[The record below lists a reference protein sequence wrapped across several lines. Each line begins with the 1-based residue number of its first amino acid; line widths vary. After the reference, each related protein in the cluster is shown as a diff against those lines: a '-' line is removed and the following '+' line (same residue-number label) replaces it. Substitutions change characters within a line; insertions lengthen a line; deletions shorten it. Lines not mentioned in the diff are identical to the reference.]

1 MRRALQQAFDEAGCD
16 DVRVLLASELRT
28 HAWDAMKCANAN
40 HVLQKCIGT
49 MRPMD
54 SQFIIDELVHA
65 GPGAVAKAA
74 RHRYGCRVL
83 QRLYEHCAP
92 DQMRPISED
101 LVKDALPLCRHIFA
115 KYVMQHLIEHGSD
128 EHVAALTQMLA
139 LHAPALGAD
148 GSACAVI
155 GKALEH
161 SGSMAQVNLCSRSC
175 NSLLCLLRWHARAMV
190 TWLPNLHC
198 NFLMVSESVWH
209 LPNLQTNIT
218 RSSRR
223 PGMVVC

>member
-1 MRRALQQAFDEAGCD
+1 
-16 DVRVLLASELRT
+16 
-28 HAWDAMKCANAN
+28 MKCANAN

-92 DQMRPISED
+92 DQMRLISED

-161 SGSMAQVNLCSRSC
+161 SGSMAQVNLVQSLLQQPALLTEMSCSRHGHLAAKLALELSDGFRKRVALTELADKHYEKLKASRYGRVLIAYVRKC
-175 NSLLCLLRWHARAMV
+175 MV
-190 TWLPNLHC
+190 
-198 NFLMVSESVWH
+198 EE
-209 LPNLQTNIT
+209 
-218 RSSRR
+218 R
-223 PGMVVC
+223 

>member
-1 MRRALQQAFDEAGCD
+1 MPQRPSDLQEEAAAERPNYLPHAVMSVRGLVWKLAKDADGCRALQQAFEEAGCD
-16 DVRVLLASELRT
+16 DVRVLLASELQT
-28 HAWDAMKCANAN
+28 HVWDAMKCDNAN

-65 GPGAVAKAA
+65 GVAKTA
-74 RHRYGCRVL
+74 RHRHGCRVL
-83 QRLYEHCAP
+83 QRLYELCAP

-148 GSACAVI
+148 GSAYAAIGSWCAAQCL
-155 GKALEH
+155 GALRLKCPGEL
-161 SGSMAQVNLCSRSC
+161 GAVALAPACS
-175 NSLLCLLRWHARAMV
+175 AY
-190 TWLPNLHC
+190 
-198 NFLMVSESVWH
+198 
-209 LPNLQTNIT
+209 
-218 RSSRR
+218 
-223 PGMVVC
+223 